1 MREQN
6 FQQFVQEKL
15 RFEIE
20 YVYFVFRFQLFG
32 WEKECVFSAS
42 LDLHIKRKNFFVLV
56 FSMIKK
62 ITFYLLVKLWV
73 LINILSKE
81 IFYWLKVMLQ
91 YITFF
96 ITIELVGFY

>member
-1 MREQN
+1 MYILSLD
-6 FQQFVQEKL
+6 FSCLVEK
-15 RFEIE
+15 
-20 YVYFVFRFQLFG
+20 
-32 WEKECVFSAS
+32 KSVFSAS

-73 LINILSKE
+73 LINILRKE